1 MAQDTVLVWAGNRDF
16 ALQQAGARVVS
27 DKFPEKKVELCG
39 TKGFGSAEEMRDY
52 HAVVIPHNQEAILDS
67 YQQLAP
73 NEKYPLVPEIVI
85 VEAPQ
90 EYRATLPPDPVQ
102 VDGTVAPEVYAEP
115 VVPEAV
121 EDGMV
126 DREQVESISALDLKS
141 MKELLPALVEP
152 GLVKALIEA
161 EGVKGRRTRS
171 TVIAALKE
179 HLETLN

>member
-1 MAQDTVLVWAGNRDF
+1 
-16 ALQQAGARVVS
+16 
-27 DKFPEKKVELCG
+27 
-39 TKGFGSAEEMRDY
+39 
-52 HAVVIPHNQEAILDS
+52 
-67 YQQLAP
+67 
-73 NEKYPLVPEIVI
+73 
-85 VEAPQ
+85 
-90 EYRATLPPDPVQ
+90 
-102 VDGTVAPEVYAEP
+102 
-115 VVPEAV
+115 
-121 EDGMV
+121 MV